1 MHKMLSLLVTMVIQY
16 PFFICRTPQNQTQYI
31 CSMYWLLLIESKYWY
46 LLEFQKDTLN
56 MGTYYLRNLCH
67 QLKNKPSWRRS
78 WFLLLL
84 HLWSRTFSSFLNL
97 WTKFIP
103 NIFHISTAIKQE
115 LTQCRWV
122 HCEMSSLWKNLCICW
137 QSESAWRKITWC
149 YMYCVKETGEGETKG
164 KAKMNYMD
172 TCICCYSSNFH
183 FYIKTWMIRK

>member
-1 MHKMLSLLVTMVIQY
+1 MYHMHKMLSLLVTMVIQY

-122 HCEMSSLWKNLCICW
+122 HNFNKMQTLIIKSKELWFKWN
-137 QSESAWRKITWC
+137 RTKI
-149 YMYCVKETGEGETKG
+149 KPKL
-164 KAKMNYMD
+164 KQKL
-172 TCICCYSSNFH
+172 S
-183 FYIKTWMIRK
+183 MILSCSK